1 VRHRRP
7 VRRAAPLAAALALLA
22 AGRASADPRP
32 GDPLELLWG
41 HRLDF
46 THGTPRITIRIADGL
61 DEVGFSPRG
70 PARLEGG
77 GGGHPVEVQA
87 GERLR
92 ARLREA
98 QPAALSW
105 APLLARLGVRDR
117 AALERART
125 SWGLRGVPTR
135 LRTAGGIYG
144 IAGKVVDNRRNL
156 LVADGAFTEE
166 SAGAF
171 AADALARWG
180 EKLEVHAEVVGRPQ
194 GTVEIVGPGGE
205 VRARGDRWVSLDV
218 AGGQGFTVDD
228 RPYRGRLLLTVDAR
242 GRLAVV
248 AALPLEEL
256 LQGLV
261 PSEMP
266 AGAPAEAL
274 KAQAVTA
281 RSNVLAQIGTRHLSD
296 PWSLC
301 NEVHCQAYRG
311 EGAHAPSTDAAV
323 RATAGEAIFRRGD
336 RALVDGVYSA
346 MCGGHGED
354 DDAVWGGSPN
364 PSLRGHLDMPPE
376 DAAPWEGG
384 LADEGRLAS
393 FLSSAPAS
401 WCSRAPGARPDRYR
415 WERRLT
421 PAELDGL
428 VSSLGVGTVRELT
441 VTSRGVSG
449 RAVTLRVSGAKGDA
463 AVRGELRIRRLL
475 GNLPSAMFLV
485 SRDGD
490 AWILRG
496 GGWGHG
502 AGMCQWG
509 AIGRAAAGQDY
520 RRILG
525 AYFSGAEVAR
535 IY

>member
-1 VRHRRP
+1 VTLRGT
-7 VRRAAPLAAALALLA
+7 VRRVASLAAVLALLA
-22 AGRASADPRP
+22 AGRAHADPRP
-32 GDPLELLWG
+32 DDPLELLWG

-46 THGTPRITIRIADGL
+46 AHGAPRITIRIADGL
-61 DEVGFSPRG
+61 DEVAFSPRG
-70 PARLEGG
+70 AGRLQGG
-77 GGGHPVEVQA
+77 GSESLPVAA
-87 GERLR
+87 GVPLR
-92 ARLREA
+92 ARLRDG
-98 QPAALSW
+98 QPAALAW
-105 APLLARLGVRDR
+105 TPLLMRLGVRDR
-117 AALERART
+117 AGVERART
-125 SWGLRGVPTR
+125 AWALRGVPTR

-156 LVADGAFTEE
+156 LVAEGAFTEE

-194 GTVEIVGPGGE
+194 GTLEILGPGGE
-205 VRARGDRWVSLDV
+205 VVARGDRWVSLDV
-218 AGGQGFTVDD
+218 AGGQGFTVDG

-242 GRLAVV
+242 GRLAAV

-256 LQGLV
+256 LLGLV

-266 AGAPAEAL
+266 AGAPAETL

-323 RATAGEAIFRRGD
+323 RATAGEAIFRRSD

-364 PSLRGHLDMPPE
+364 PSLRGRPDLPPE
-376 DAAPWEGG
+376 EWAPWAEG

-393 FLSSAPAS
+393 FLASAPAA
-401 WCSRAPGARPDRYR
+401 WCARAPGAKADRYR
-415 WERRLT
+415 WERRLS
-421 PAELDGL
+421 PADLDGL
-428 VSSLGVGTVRELT
+428 LASLGVGPVRGLT

-449 RAVTLRVSGAKGDA
+449 RAVTLRVAGARGEA
-463 AVRGELRIRRLL
+463 AVRGELRIRRLR

-490 AWILRG
+490 AWVLRG